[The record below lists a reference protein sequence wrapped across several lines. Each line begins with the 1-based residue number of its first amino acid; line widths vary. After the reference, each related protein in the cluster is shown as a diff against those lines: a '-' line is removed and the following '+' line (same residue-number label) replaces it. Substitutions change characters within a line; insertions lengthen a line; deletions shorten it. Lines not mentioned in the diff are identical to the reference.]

1 METNKSPNIFSKT
14 IIHLTDLQ
22 NKTDFFIIIVVAII
36 INILIMREGTE
47 D

>member
-1 METNKSPNIFSKT
+1 METNKSPNIFHK
-14 IIHLTDLQ
+14 IIFHLTDLQ